1 MFFTR
6 DKSFY
11 SSLVKLAIPI
21 ALQNAVTFAV
31 NFADNLMIGSLGDSA
46 ISGVYVGNQLQTLL
60 QMFIGGIEGA
70 ILILAAQYW
79 GKRDTNTIKKIVATG
94 VHFAVAIGALISLVA
109 ILFPSYVMAFFI
121 QDTSV
126 IEMGTPYV
134 RVVGMSYLFFCISQV
149 MVASM
154 RAVETAK
161 IGLYVSFMTLGVNV
175 ILNYVLIFGKL
186 GLPALGVTGAAI
198 ATLVSRILEAVVMV
212 VYVRGI
218 DKKLKLRFRD
228 LMKSD
233 RRIVHDFIKYGLPLM
248 GGQIV
253 WSVNMLAQTWIFGRF
268 DGSVMTATSITGQ
281 LHNMMYIAMNGLS
294 SAVGI
299 ITGKT
304 VGAGRLDKIREYSR
318 TTQVIFLGVGL
329 LSGLAVHFLRDPFIA
344 LYTDASPEAVEYSRQ
359 FINVISI
366 SIIGTCYQAACL
378 FGLVKSG
385 GDISFVF
392 KNDTIFVF
400 LVVLPSGLLA
410 TFLGAPAWVVYACL
424 KSDQIL
430 KCFVA
435 LVKINRYNWM
445 KNLTRDN
452 MDEEPAEP
460 TPAAEV

>member
-79 GKRDTNTIKKIVATG
+79 GKRDTGTIKKIVATG
-94 VHFAVAIGALISLVA
+94 VHFAVVIGILISLVA
-109 ILFPSYVMAFFI
+109 VLFPSYVMAFFI
-121 QDTSV
+121 QDASV

-134 RVVGMSYLFFCISQV
+134 RIVGMSYLFFCISQV

-161 IGLYVSFMTLGVNV
+161 IGLYVSFITLGVNV
-175 ILNYVLIFGKL
+175 LLNYVLIFGKL

-198 ATLVSRILEAVVMV
+198 ATLISRILEAAVMV
-212 VYVRGI
+212 VYVRCV

-228 LMKSD
+228 LLKSD
-233 RRIVHDFIKYGLPLM
+233 RRIVHDFVKYGLPLM

-318 TTQVIFLGVGL
+318 TTQVIFVGVGL
-329 LSGLAVHFLRDPFIA
+329 LSGLAVHLLRDPFIA
-344 LYTDASPEAVEYSRQ
+344 LYTDASPEAVAYSRQ

-400 LVVLPSGLLA
+400 CVVLPSGLLA

-435 LVKINRYNWM
+435 LVKINKYNWM

-452 MDEEPAEP
+452 MDTDPAEVAD
-460 TPAAEV
+460 AAEV

>member
-21 ALQNAVTFAV
+21 ALQNAITFAV

-94 VHFAVAIGALISLVA
+94 VHFAVVIGALISLVA

-175 ILNYVLIFGKL
+175 VLNYVLIFGKL

-329 LSGLAVHFLRDPFIA
+329 LSGLAVHLLRDPFIA

>member
-79 GKRDTNTIKKIVATG
+79 GKRDTGTIKKIVATG
-94 VHFAVAIGALISLVA
+94 VHFSVVIGVLISLIAV
-109 ILFPSYVMAFFI
+109 LFPSYVMAFFI
-121 QDTSV
+121 QDASV

-175 ILNYVLIFGKL
+175 LLNYVLIFGKL

-198 ATLVSRILEAVVMV
+198 ATLISRILEAAVMV
-212 VYVRGI
+212 VYVRSI

-228 LMKSD
+228 LLKSD
-233 RRIVHDFIKYGLPLM
+233 RRIVHDFVKYGLPLM

-318 TTQVIFLGVGL
+318 TTQVIFVGVGL
-329 LSGLAVHFLRDPFIA
+329 LSGLAVHLLRDPFIA
-344 LYTDASPEAVEYSRQ
+344 LYTDASPEAVAYSRQ

-400 LVVLPSGLLA
+400 CVVLPSGLLA

-435 LVKINRYNWM
+435 LVKINKYNWM

-452 MDEEPAEP
+452 MDTDPAEIAD
-460 TPAAEV
+460 AAEV